1 MSIKRVGEIMIPLHL
16 YPHVPC
22 SFTIAQAMDEMERSQ
37 IDFGGRKS
45 LPRSLLIF
53 DEFNKLMGIAR
64 RRDLLRGLEPKFMFG
79 PPKDY
84 RKKLFNIKV
93 DPNLAEMVF
102 DRMTLEVAH
111 KSERTLLEIMSPIEH
126 TIDYE
131 DHIVK
136 AIEEMVINDLSLLP
150 VMKLG
155 EVVGVLRT
163 VEAMREMKEMI
174 KEGKKAEATEETGKE
189 QKPTCAAG

>member
-1 MSIKRVGEIMIPLHL
+1 MIPLHL

-22 SFTIAQAMDEMERSQ
+22 SYTICHAMEEMERSQ
-37 IDFGGRKS
+37 IDFGGRTS

-53 DEFNKLMGIAR
+53 DELNKLMGIAR

-79 PPKDY
+79 PPKEY

-102 DRMTLEVAH
+102 DRMTIEIAH
-111 KSERTLLEIMSPIEH
+111 KAERPLLEIMTPIEH
-126 TIDYE
+126 TVDFD
-131 DHIVK
+131 DHVVK
-136 AIEEMVINDLSLLP
+136 AIEEMVTNDLDLLP

-155 EVVGVLRT
+155 KVVGVLRT
-163 VEAMREMKEMI
+163 VEAMHEMRNMI
-174 KEGKKAEATEETGKE
+174 TEGAEEAKKQTKKNTKPDRATG
-189 QKPTCAAG
+189 